1 MCTDLAR
8 SFMASCG
15 VREQSP
21 EIVVAIPLAHS
32 MLWRIGLDRGR
43 NPALLTAVFAGR
55 LAAGSNREPA
65 SCRGWKNVVRTIS
78 SALLLCVASIAS
90 AQSYPSKPV
99 RIVIPFPPGGGTD
112 SIVRAFST
120 RFVEALGQP
129 VVLDNRSGANGNV
142 GTELVAK
149 SPSDGYTLLMNG
161 SGTLAINPSLYARL
175 PYDPIRDFAPIGL
188 TVLQPHVL
196 TVHPSI
202 PVRTV
207 GDLVR
212 LAKSQPG
219 RLNFASSGSGSLA
232 HLGGEL
238 FKSASG
244 IDVVHVPYK
253 GAAPALI
260 DLLGGQ
266 VHMVFAS
273 SPAVMP
279 HIKTKRLKAL
289 AVTTAKRIG
298 VMPEVPTVSESGL
311 AGFVLIGWYGL
322 LAPAGT
328 PSAIVTKL
336 NVDLTR
342 TLGLADVRERL
353 NGLGLEIEPSTAEEF
368 GRFMAAEIDKYAKI
382 VRTANIRVE

>member
-1 MCTDLAR
+1 MSFLAVG
-8 SFMASCG
+8 A
-15 VREQSP
+15 
-21 EIVVAIPLAHS
+21 VAQ
-32 MLWRIGLDRGR
+32 
-43 NPALLTAVFAGR
+43 T
-55 LAAGSNREPA
+55 
-65 SCRGWKNVVRTIS
+65 
-78 SALLLCVASIAS
+78 
-90 AQSYPSKPV
+90 YPSKPV

-112 SIVRAFST
+112 SIVRAFSA
-120 RFVEALGQP
+120 RFAEALGQP
-129 VVLDNRSGANGNV
+129 LVIDNRSGANGNV

-149 SPSDGYTLLMNG
+149 SPADGYTLLKNG
-161 SGTLAINPSLYARL
+161 SGTLAINPGLYSRL
-175 PYDPIRDFAPIGL
+175 PYDPLRDFAPISL

-207 GDLVR
+207 TDLVR
-212 LAKSQPG
+212 LARSQPG
-219 RLNFASSGSGSLA
+219 KLNFASSGNGSLA

-238 FKSASG
+238 FKSAAG

-253 GAAPALI
+253 GAAPALV

-279 HIKTKRLKAL
+279 HIRTGRLKAL

-311 AGFVLIGWYGL
+311 SGFVLIGWYGL

-328 PSAIVTKL
+328 PGTIVCRL
-336 NVDLTR
+336 NADLTR
-342 TLGLADVRERL
+342 TLGLPDVRERL
-353 NGLGLEIEPSTAEEF
+353 GGLGLEIETSTPEAF
-368 GRFMAAEIDKYAKI
+368 GGFMAAEISKYAKV
-382 VRTANIRVE
+382 VRSANIRVE